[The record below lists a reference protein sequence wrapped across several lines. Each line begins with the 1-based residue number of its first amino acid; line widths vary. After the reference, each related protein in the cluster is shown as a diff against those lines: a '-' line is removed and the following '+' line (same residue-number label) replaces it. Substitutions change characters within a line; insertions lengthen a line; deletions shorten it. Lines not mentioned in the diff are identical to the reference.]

1 MVVLL
6 YGSSEEEIT
15 DELAKIVSAGET
27 LSVDVV
33 VRLDV
38 TGYDEVT
45 EESCE
50 EVF

>member
-38 TGYDEVT
+38 TGYEEVT
-45 EESCE
+45 EASCE
-50 EVF
+50 EVV